1 MDWSSYTTGYKA
13 FLKIEKSLSKNS
25 VTAYLSDLDK
35 LKAFLDV
42 RNLDLKP
49 EEITYDILKDFL
61 VWVNEL
67 GMNPRSQ
74 ARLVSG
80 IRSFFRYL
88 LIDERIT
95 EDPASLLEA
104 PRPGRKLP
112 VVLSIEEIDRIIA
125 AIDLSK
131 NEGHRN
137 KAIIETLYSCGLRV
151 SELIELKITNLN
163 FSEGFIKVTG
173 KGSKERLVPISEKA
187 IIEIEYYFSQFRTHI
202 NPVKGSENIV
212 FLNRRGSKLT
222 RVMIFNIV
230 RDLCMKS
237 GIKKNVSPHT
247 FRHSF
252 ATHLVEGGADL
263 RAVQEMLGHESILTT
278 EIYTHLDR
286 EYLKDVMFRFHP
298 RSQKGKAKSTGR
310 IKKSGLPE

>member
-1 MDWSSYTTGYKA
+1 LDWSSYTTGYKA
-13 FLKIEKSLSKNS
+13 FLRIEKSLSGNS
-25 VTAYLSDLDK
+25 VTAYLNDLDK

-42 RNLDLKP
+42 RCLELKP
-49 EEITYDILKDFL
+49 EEITYDLLKDFL

-67 GMNPRSQ
+67 GISPRSQ

-88 LIDERIT
+88 LIEERIV

-112 VVLSIEEIDRIIA
+112 VVLSIEEIDRLIA

-163 FSEGFIKVTG
+163 FTEGFIKVTG

-187 IIEIEYYFSQFRTHI
+187 IKEIEYYFTQFRTHI
-202 NPVKGSENIV
+202 SPVKSSENIV

-222 RVMIFNIV
+222 RVMIFTIV
-230 RDLCMKS
+230 RDLCLKS

-252 ATHLVEGGADL
+252 ATHMVEGGADL

-286 EYLKDVMFRFHP
+286 EYLKDVMFRYHP
-298 RSQKGKAKSTGR
+298 RSQKSKAKTTGR
-310 IKKSGLPE
+310 YNKSGSST

>member
-1 MDWSSYTTGYKA
+1 MDWSRYYAGYRA
-13 FLKIEKSLSKNS
+13 FLKIEKSLSGNS
-25 VTAYLSDLDK
+25 VTAYLTDLDK
-35 LKAFLDV
+35 LKSFLDI
-42 RNLDLKP
+42 RGLQLLP
-49 EEITYDILKDFL
+49 EEITYELLKDFL

-67 GMNPRSQ
+67 GMSPRSQ

-88 LIDERIT
+88 LIDERID
-95 EDPASLLEA
+95 EDPAALLEA
-104 PRPGRKLP
+104 PKPGRKLP

-151 SELIELKITNLN
+151 SELIELKITNLS
-163 FSEGFIKVTG
+163 FIEGFIKVTG

-187 IIEIEYYFSQFRTHI
+187 MKEIEHYFSQFRVHVS
-202 NPVKGSENIV
+202 PAKSSENIV
-212 FLNRRGSKLT
+212 FLNRRGNKLT

-230 RDLCMKS
+230 KDLCMKS

-286 EYLKDVMFRFHP
+286 EYLKDVMLRYHP
-298 RSQKGKAKSTGR
+298 RSRRGKVKPYGQS
-310 IKKSGLPE
+310 KKSGLSA